1 LASERNLAIIGRR
14 ITNMACYDAIPKS
27 VRAQFQED
35 EDRIMAGQG
44 KAYVL
49 EPPDSSAPSALM
61 FLRHARFRLLEDY
74 FVKIAAAIDALDE
87 EQVWRRPN
95 ESSNSIGN
103 LLLHLSG
110 NVRQWIISGV
120 GGAEDT
126 RDRASEFA
134 ACGSVSKGELI
145 ELVKTTLDQADAVLA
160 RVENECAVANSD
172 APLQRVCKPQAY
184 ETSVFDA
191 IFHVVEH
198 FSYHTGQIIFAAKWL
213 AEGQVSFYDDRRLN
227 LEK

>member
-1 LASERNLAIIGRR
+1 
-14 ITNMACYDAIPKS
+14 MADS
-27 VRAQFQED
+27 R
-35 EDRIMAGQG
+35 
-44 KAYVL
+44 KAFL
-49 EPPDSSAPSALM
+49 LDPPAAALPGALM

-74 FVKIAAAIDALDE
+74 FVKIAAAVDALDD

-95 ESSNSIGN
+95 ESSNSVGN

-110 NVRQWIISGV
+110 NVRQWIVSGV

-134 ACGSVSKGELI
+134 ARGSVSKTELL
-145 ELVKTTLDQADAVLA
+145 ELVKATLDGADAVLA
-160 RVENECAVANSD
+160 KIEGECAVANSD
-172 APLQRVCKPQAY
+172 APLQRLCRPQAY
-184 ETSVFDA
+184 EVTVLDA

-213 AEGQVSFYDDRRLN
+213 AEGRVGFYDDRRLN

>member
-1 LASERNLAIIGRR
+1 
-14 ITNMACYDAIPKS
+14 MAVKQRS
-27 VRAQFQED
+27 FL
-35 EDRIMAGQG
+35 
-44 KAYVL
+44 L
-49 EPPDSSAPSALM
+49 EPTENTTPSGLL
-61 FLRHARFRLLEDY
+61 FLRHARLRLFVYY
-74 FVKIAAAIDALDE
+74 FVKIPAAIDALDD

-120 GGAEDT
+120 GGAEDR

-134 ACGSVSKGELI
+134 ARGPVSKGELI
-145 ELVKTTLDQADAVLA
+145 ELVRTTLDQADAVLA
-160 RVENECAVANSD
+160 GIEGECAAANSD
-172 APLQRVCKPQAY
+172 EPLQRVCKPQSY

-213 AEGQVSFYDDRRLN
+213 AEGRVSFYDDRRLN
-227 LEK
+227 LQKYTK

>member
-1 LASERNLAIIGRR
+1 LASERNLAIIGLR
-14 ITNMACYDAIPKS
+14 IAYIAYYDSIPKS
-27 VRAQFQED
+27 VRTQFKRD
-35 EDRIMAGQG
+35 EDKIMAVNR
-44 KAYVL
+44 KAFLL
-49 EPPDSSAPSALM
+49 EPPESPAPSALM
-61 FLRHARFRLLEDY
+61 FLRQARFRLLEDY
-74 FVKIAAAIDALDE
+74 FVKIAAAIDALDD

-103 LLLHLSG
+103 LLLHLAG

-120 GGAEDT
+120 GAAEDT

-134 ACGSVSKGELI
+134 ACGTVSKGELI
-145 ELVKTTLDQADAVLA
+145 ELVKATLDQADAVLA
-160 RVENECAVANSD
+160 RIEDVCAIANSD

>member
-1 LASERNLAIIGRR
+1 
-14 ITNMACYDAIPKS
+14 MADQQKS
-27 VRAQFQED
+27 FL
-35 EDRIMAGQG
+35 
-44 KAYVL
+44 L
-49 EPPDSSAPSALM
+49 EPPERPLPASLM

-74 FVKIAAAIDALDE
+74 FVKIAAAIEALADE
-87 EQVWRRPN
+87 QIWRRPN

-110 NVRQWIISGV
+110 NIRQWLISGV
-120 GGAEDT
+120 GGAEDK

-134 ACGSVSKGELI
+134 ARGSVPKDELV
-145 ELVKTTLDQADAVLA
+145 ELVKATLDEADAVLA
-160 RVENECAVANSD
+160 RIGDECAAANSD
-172 APLQRVCKPQAY
+172 GPLQRLCRPQSY
-184 ETSVFDA
+184 EVTVLDA

-198 FSYHTGQIIFAAKWL
+198 FSYHTGQIVFAAKWL

>member
-1 LASERNLAIIGRR
+1 MDKVM
-14 ITNMACYDAIPKS
+14 TNT
-27 VRAQFQED
+27 R
-35 EDRIMAGQG
+35 
-44 KAYVL
+44 KAFLL
-49 EPPDSSAPSALM
+49 EPPDRPLPAALM

-74 FVKIAAAIDALDE
+74 FVKINAAIDALSD

-103 LLLHLSG
+103 LILHLSG
-110 NVRQWIISGV
+110 NVRQWIVSGV
-120 GGAEDT
+120 GGAEDR

-134 ACGSVSKGELI
+134 ARGSASKGELI
-145 ELVKTTLDQADAVLA
+145 ELLKATLDEAVEVLA
-160 RVENECAVANSD
+160 RIEAECIAAQDD

-184 ETSVFDA
+184 EVTVLDA
-191 IFHVVEH
+191 VFHVVEH
-198 FSYHTGQIIFAAKWL
+198 FSSHTGQIIFAAKWL

>member
-1 LASERNLAIIGRR
+1 MTDRR
-14 ITNMACYDAIPKS
+14 
-27 VRAQFQED
+27 
-35 EDRIMAGQG
+35 
-44 KAYVL
+44 KAFL
-49 EPPDSSAPSALM
+49 IEPPAAAQPASMM

-74 FVKIAAAIDALDE
+74 FVKIAAAIDALDD

-95 ESSNSIGN
+95 ESSNSVGN
-103 LLLHLSG
+103 LLLHLTG

-134 ACGSVSKGELI
+134 ARGSAPKNELI
-145 ELVKTTLDQADAVLA
+145 ELAQATLDEADAVLA
-160 RVENECAVANSD
+160 KVEGECAAASSD
-172 APLQRVCKPQAY
+172 EPLRRVCKPQAY
-184 ETSVFDA
+184 EVTVFDA

-227 LEK
+227 LER

>member
-1 LASERNLAIIGRR
+1 MTDKR
-14 ITNMACYDAIPKS
+14 
-27 VRAQFQED
+27 
-35 EDRIMAGQG
+35 
-44 KAYVL
+44 KAFLL
-49 EPPDSSAPSALM
+49 EPPAAELPASLM

-74 FVKIAAAIDALDE
+74 FFKIASAVDAVDD

-95 ESSNSIGN
+95 ESSNSVGN

-120 GGAEDT
+120 GGAEDR

-134 ACGSVSKGELI
+134 ARGSVSKAELI
-145 ELVKTTLDQADAVLA
+145 EMVKATLEEADAVLA
-160 RVENECAVANSD
+160 EIEGECAAANSD
-172 APLQRVCKPQAY
+172 APLQRVCMPQAY
-184 ETSVFDA
+184 EVTAFDA

-213 AEGQVSFYDDRRLN
+213 AEGRVSFYDDRRLN

>member
-1 LASERNLAIIGRR
+1 
-14 ITNMACYDAIPKS
+14 MADQ
-27 VRAQFQED
+27 R
-35 EDRIMAGQG
+35 
-44 KAYVL
+44 KAFLL
-49 EPPDSSAPSALM
+49 EPPESPLPPALM

-74 FVKIAAAIDALDE
+74 FVKIAAAIEMLDD
-87 EQVWRRPN
+87 EQIWRRPN

-103 LLLHLSG
+103 LLLHMSG

-120 GGAEDT
+120 GGVEDI

-134 ACGSVSKGELI
+134 ARGSATRGELM
-145 ELVKTTLDQADAVLA
+145 ESVRATLNEADAVMA
-160 RVENECAVANSD
+160 GIEDECAAANSD
-172 APLQRVCKPQAY
+172 EPLQRICMPQSY
-184 ETSVFDA
+184 EVTVLDA

-198 FSYHTGQIIFAAKWL
+198 FSYHTGQIVFAAKWL

>member
-1 LASERNLAIIGRR
+1 MTEKRNA
-14 ITNMACYDAIPKS
+14 
-27 VRAQFQED
+27 F
-35 EDRIMAGQG
+35 
-44 KAYVL
+44 VL
-49 EPPDSSAPSALM
+49 EPPATALPTALM

-74 FVKIAAAIDALDE
+74 FVKINVAIDALSD

-134 ACGSVSKGELI
+134 ARGSANKGVLI
-145 ELVKTTLDQADAVLA
+145 QLLKRTLDEASEVLA
-160 RVENECAVANSD
+160 RIETEYISAQND
-172 APLQRVCKPQAY
+172 APLRRVCKPQAY
-184 ETSVFDA
+184 EVTVFDA

>member
-1 LASERNLAIIGRR
+1 M
-14 ITNMACYDAIPKS
+14 TNT
-27 VRAQFQED
+27 R
-35 EDRIMAGQG
+35 
-44 KAYVL
+44 KAFML
-49 EPPDSSAPSALM
+49 EPPERPMPSALL

-74 FVKIAAAIDALDE
+74 FVKISAALDALND

-120 GGAEDT
+120 GGAEDL

-134 ACGSVSKGELI
+134 ARGSVSKGELI
-145 ELVKTTLDQADAVLA
+145 GLLKATLDEADAVLA
-160 RVENECAVANSD
+160 GIEGEYAARTD
-172 APLQRVCKPQAY
+172 TPLQRVCKPQAY
-184 ETSVFDA
+184 DVTVLDA
-191 IFHVVEH
+191 VFHVVEH

-213 AEGQVSFYDDRRLN
+213 AGGQVSFYDDRRLN

>member
-1 LASERNLAIIGRR
+1 MTDKR
-14 ITNMACYDAIPKS
+14 
-27 VRAQFQED
+27 
-35 EDRIMAGQG
+35 
-44 KAYVL
+44 KAFL
-49 EPPDSSAPSALM
+49 IEPPELPLPASLM

-74 FVKIAAAIDALDE
+74 FVKIALAIDALDD

-95 ESSNSIGN
+95 ESSNSVGN

-110 NVRQWIISGV
+110 NVRQWVISGV

-134 ACGSVSKGELI
+134 TRGSAPKTELI
-145 ELVKTTLDQADAVLA
+145 DLVKATLDKANAVLA
-160 RVENECAVANSD
+160 KIEGECAATNSD
-172 APLQRVCKPQAY
+172 MPLQRVCRPQAY
-184 ETSVFDA
+184 EVTVLDA

-213 AEGQVSFYDDRRLN
+213 AEGRVSFYDDRRLN
-227 LEK
+227 LKK

>member
-1 LASERNLAIIGRR
+1 
-14 ITNMACYDAIPKS
+14 
-27 VRAQFQED
+27 
-35 EDRIMAGQG
+35 MAGKR
-44 KAYVL
+44 KAFLL
-49 EPPDSSAPSALM
+49 EPPESPTPSALM
-61 FLRHARFRLLEDY
+61 FLRHARFRLIEDCY
-74 FVKIAAAIDALDE
+74 VKIAAAIDVLND
-87 EQVWRRPN
+87 EQVSRRPN

-110 NVRQWIISGV
+110 NVRQWIVSGV
-120 GGAEDT
+120 GGAEDR

-134 ACGSVSKGELI
+134 ARGKLSKVELI
-145 ELVKTTLDQADAVLA
+145 ELVKTTLDEADAVLA
-160 RVENECAVANSD
+160 RLEDECAVTNSD

>member
-1 LASERNLAIIGRR
+1 
-14 ITNMACYDAIPKS
+14 MADQRKT
-27 VRAQFQED
+27 F
-35 EDRIMAGQG
+35 
-44 KAYVL
+44 VL
-49 EPPDSSAPSALM
+49 EPPEGPLPASSM

-74 FVKIAAAIDALDE
+74 FVKIAAAIETLDD

-103 LLLHLSG
+103 LLLHMSG
-110 NVRQWIISGV
+110 NARQWIISGV
-120 GGAEDT
+120 GGAEDR

-134 ACGSVSKGELI
+134 SRAGAPGGKLI
-145 ELVKTTLDQADAVLA
+145 ESVKATLDEADAVLA
-160 RVENECAVANSD
+160 GIEDECAAANSD
-172 APLQRVCKPQAY
+172 EPLQRLCRPQSY
-184 ETSVFDA
+184 EVTVFDA

-198 FSYHTGQIIFAAKWL
+198 FSYHTGQIVFAAKWL

>member
-1 LASERNLAIIGRR
+1 
-14 ITNMACYDAIPKS
+14 
-27 VRAQFQED
+27 
-35 EDRIMAGQG
+35 
-44 KAYVL
+44 
-49 EPPDSSAPSALM
+49 M

-74 FVKIAAAIDALDE
+74 FVKIAAAIEALDD

-95 ESSNSIGN
+95 ESSNSVGN

-110 NVRQWIISGV
+110 NVRQWIVSGV
-120 GGAEDT
+120 GGAEDE

-134 ACGSVSKGELI
+134 ARASAPKGELV
-145 ELVKTTLDQADAVLA
+145 ESVKTTLDEADAVLA
-160 RVENECAVANSD
+160 RIEGECAAANSD
-172 APLQRVCKPQAY
+172 GPLQRLCGPQSY
-184 ETSVFDA
+184 EVTVLDA

-198 FSYHTGQIIFAAKWL
+198 FSYHTGQIVFAAKWL

>member
-1 LASERNLAIIGRR
+1 
-14 ITNMACYDAIPKS
+14 
-27 VRAQFQED
+27 
-35 EDRIMAGQG
+35 
-44 KAYVL
+44 
-49 EPPDSSAPSALM
+49 M

-74 FVKIAAAIDALDE
+74 FVKIAAAIEVLDD

-95 ESSNSIGN
+95 ESSNSVGN

-120 GGAEDT
+120 GGAEDL

-134 ACGSVSKGELI
+134 ARGSAPKTELI
-145 ELVKTTLDQADAVLA
+145 ELAHATLGEADAVLA
-160 RVENECAVANSD
+160 GIEGEYVAANSD
-172 APLQRVCKPQAY
+172 APLQRMCRPQDY
-184 ETSVFDA
+184 EVTVFDA

-198 FSYHTGQIIFAAKWL
+198 FSYHTGQIVFAAKWL
-213 AEGQVSFYDDRRLN
+213 AEGQVGFYDDRRLN

>member
-1 LASERNLAIIGRR
+1 
-14 ITNMACYDAIPKS
+14 MADK
-27 VRAQFQED
+27 R
-35 EDRIMAGQG
+35 
-44 KAYVL
+44 KAFLL
-49 EPPDSSAPSALM
+49 EPPESLTPSALM

-74 FVKIAAAIDALDE
+74 FVKIAAAIDALDD

-103 LLLHLSG
+103 LLLHMSG

-120 GGAEDT
+120 GGAEDR

-134 ACGSVSKGELI
+134 ARGPVSKGELI
-145 ELVKTTLDQADAVLA
+145 ELVRTTLDQADAVLA
-160 RVENECAVANSD
+160 GIEGECAAANSD
-172 APLQRVCKPQAY
+172 EPLQRVCKPQAY

-198 FSYHTGQIIFAAKWL
+198 FSYHTGQIIFAAKGL